1 MNNASFKNIAPMW
14 DANGCTV
21 KGWSNTFNMPFQNY
35 NNNTPVEHFQNGRV
49 TNISNNNTIPHSMTM
64 AENNTNNTT
73 KNTILS
79 GTISR
84 SPLSETFFS
93 ELNMKRLQ
101 DMLRFAV
108 YKASGNKYVIGKQNT
123 TDLIIIMRAMYLQYA
138 KHLPTQLKEQVY
150 ELNNY
155 VVDFSLHKILSE
167 VKQYLYYVK
176 DIQQLPI
183 PLDHPKNLSS
193 AGTRS
198 LRSVTSTF

>member
-1 MNNASFKNIAPMW
+1 MNNNNRRNVAPMW
-14 DANGCTV
+14 DANGCNV
-21 KGWSNTFNMPFQNY
+21 QGWSNTFNMPFQNY
-35 NNNTPVEHFQNGRV
+35 NNNKPVEHFQNGRV
-49 TNISNNNTIPHSMTM
+49 THISNNNTIPHSMTM

-108 YKASGNKYVIGKQNT
+108 YKASGNKYVIGNQNT
-123 TDLIIIMRAMYLQYA
+123 TDLTIIMRAMYLQYA

-176 DIQQLPI
+176 DIERLPI